1 MFGAGCNEK
10 GNRGVNQRL
19 KPIDET
25 KRTIAAMVQERI
37 RQGILDGVLKAG
49 ARIDQNRLAAELR
62 VSLVPVREALKML
75 EGEGFVQILPR
86 RGAFVTETSLADMED
101 LYFTRAIIE
110 GQAAYHAADKLTD
123 ADLDALETHYDA
135 METALAAH
143 DYERFT
149 AENRAFHLRIYDAA
163 GSNYLSDM
171 IQNLWELAE
180 RYRYR
185 YLFLKDQARNIQA
198 EHRAILDACAARD
211 RKILRDAIVD
221 HMNQTLAGVRGYI
234 LAGKDHHS
242 TSEAR

>member
-1 MFGAGCNEK
+1 
-10 GNRGVNQRL
+10 VHSRL
-19 KPIDET
+19 KPIEDT
-25 KRTIAAMVQERI
+25 KRTIAALVQERI
-37 RQGILDGVLKAG
+37 RQAILDGVLPAG
-49 ARIDQNRLAAELR
+49 VRIDQNRLAGELQ
-62 VSLVPVREALKML
+62 VSLVPVREALKVL

-110 GQAAYHAADKLTD
+110 GQAAYHAADNLTD
-123 ADLDALETHYDA
+123 DDVRELEARFDA

-143 DYERFT
+143 DYEHFT
-149 AENRAFHLRIYDAA
+149 AENRTFHLRIYDAA

-171 IQNLWELAE
+171 IQSLWVLAE

-198 EHRAILDACAARD
+198 EHRAILDACHARD
-211 RKILRDAIVD
+211 RKQLRDAIVD

-234 LAGKDHHS
+234 LAGKDHHPM
-242 TSEAR
+242 EVR